1 MAARRRCSATVFDR
15 LIILEAGSNEPASF
29 LSVNAS
35 GARASMHFNLCFMR
49 SYLLLALLVLLNF
62 VGWAEPLYPLL
73 SKPQVDNLKR
83 KLWQTSPSPARV
95 NLLVRLSND
104 LVVKNQERNE
114 PLDSAAAYIN
124 QAELLSKA
132 LRFTDGQ
139 IDSDYALGYLVL
151 LDKSEQARKII
162 LSALARSQ
170 QCHDWA
176 REALGWCLLGY
187 TYTDLPTQQ
196 PQRTR
201 YFKQAAQL
209 FHTNHDLRGEAR
221 SLKEVADTHLMVG
234 KPALARE
241 ELLHV
246 IALYRAYGYRE
257 LHYTFDLLAATNAA
271 LGNYKE
277 ALQYSL
283 AAVQSAK
290 ICRDTTLLRAFYGRV
305 ASVYQRLDQHEKAIQ
320 YYQLAVRNAEQYQD
334 VPAILDMTFA
344 TAESLIIL
352 HRPQQALAL
361 IQQKS
366 QAFPPYNDLSRVSVA
381 EALVVCYMVTKRYKL
396 ANAWRRRLETL
407 SASPTI
413 RGNRGVLEGVYYA
426 IGAVYLYSKQYLKA
440 KKYLFKAQA
449 LGQVSVSRGTVA
461 RTYLLL
467 FKADSA
473 QGNLLAAIA
482 YYQRYKSLS
491 DSVSKERNSKQAAS
505 LLIQY
510 DTKEKEQSIA
520 LLTKQSL
527 LQQMTIR
534 QRGFQRNAFFVGAV
548 LLVLVLGLGFNRY
561 RLGQRSNRLLEEKQ
575 QLLQVQQAEISQKN
589 QSLEQVVSEKET
601 LLTEKEWMLKEIH
614 HRVKNNLQ
622 VISSLLTNQSNYLRD
637 PLASAAIRESR
648 NRVQAMALIH
658 QRLYQTDT
666 LARVNMAEYVR
677 EIVNS
682 LLESFDRFD
691 TVTTQLNVAAVELAI
706 ALATPLGLIVN
717 EAVTNVLKYA
727 FPPAGRGTLTIALTE
742 GPAHHFHLTIADDG
756 VGLPPDFDLDQSH
769 SLGLTIIKGLS
780 TQIGGDLRIESANG
794 VRVSL
799 QFEAA
804 KSVVQVG

>member
-1 MAARRRCSATVFDR
+1 
-15 LIILEAGSNEPASF
+15 
-29 LSVNAS
+29 
-35 GARASMHFNLCFMR
+35 
-49 SYLLLALLVLLNF
+49 
-62 VGWAEPLYPLL
+62 
-73 SKPQVDNLKR
+73 
-83 KLWQTSPSPARV
+83 
-95 NLLVRLSND
+95 
-104 LVVKNQERNE
+104 
-114 PLDSAAAYIN
+114 
-124 QAELLSKA
+124 
-132 LRFTDGQ
+132 
-139 IDSDYALGYLVL
+139 
-151 LDKSEQARKII
+151 
-162 LSALARSQ
+162 
-170 QCHDWA
+170 
-176 REALGWCLLGY
+176 
-187 TYTDLPTQQ
+187 
-196 PQRTR
+196 
-201 YFKQAAQL
+201 
-209 FHTNHDLRGEAR
+209 
-221 SLKEVADTHLMVG
+221 
-234 KPALARE
+234 
-241 ELLHV
+241 
-246 IALYRAYGYRE
+246 
-257 LHYTFDLLAATNAA
+257 LLAATNAA

-396 ANAWRRRLETL
+396 ANAWRKQLETL

-561 RLGQRSNRLLEEKQ
+561 RLGQRSNRLLQ
-575 QLLQVQQAEISQKN
+575 AQQAEISQKN

-666 LARVNMAEYVR
+666 LARVNMAAYVR

-691 TVTTQLNVAAVELAI
+691 TVTTQLNVAAVELEI

-727 FPPAGRGTLTIALTE
+727 FPPTGRGTLTIVLTQ
-742 GPAHHFHLTIADDG
+742 GPAHHYQLTIADNG
-756 VGLPPDFDLDQSH
+756 IGLPPDFDLDQSH

-804 KSVVQVG
+804 KSVAPVG